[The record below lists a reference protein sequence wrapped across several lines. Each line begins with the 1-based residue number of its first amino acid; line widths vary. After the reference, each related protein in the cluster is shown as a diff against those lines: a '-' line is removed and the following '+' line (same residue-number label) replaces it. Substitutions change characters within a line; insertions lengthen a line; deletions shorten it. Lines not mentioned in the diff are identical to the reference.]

1 MVKKIKKFVQER
13 YKFDRDDLN
22 LHILYK
28 KFNTI
33 IDHLKID
40 RNKEKFNKIIK
51 SYIDNDNWY
60 YIMSFVCLVA
70 ANKQILNQDEEI
82 IYDIVTAVFETNL
95 SITKYRFFS
104 NILLSNIINDWLRE
118 MHQSDVS
125 KVSPEFALEEIIE
138 NYNMT
143 KSIGRNLDD
152 IAKYLEEFKN
162 SKDKETSHLLFNGI
176 NSFDEMYAILENK
189 MEEFNEFTM
198 TYGSVQ
204 AFSDST
210 MNDCKY
216 IKKLKYMSLENQ
228 EKALEILHK
237 LDEDDEDI
245 PIIEKYNSIIN
256 AARILFNIY
265 GQNKVISID
274 FSKKL

>member
-1 MVKKIKKFVQER
+1 MVRKIKKFVQER

-33 IDHLKID
+33 IDHLQID

-104 NILLSNIINDWLRE
+104 NILLSNIINDWLHE

-143 KSIGRNLDD
+143 KSVDRNLDD

-162 SKDKETSHLLFNGI
+162 SKGKETSHLLFNGI

-204 AFSDST
+204 TFSDST

-216 IKKLKYMSLENQ
+216 IKKT
-228 EKALEILHK
+228 
-237 LDEDDEDI
+237 
-245 PIIEKYNSIIN
+245 
-256 AARILFNIY
+256 
-265 GQNKVISID
+265 
-274 FSKKL
+274 

>member
-33 IDHLKID
+33 IDHLQID

-143 KSIGRNLDD
+143 KSVDRNLDD

-162 SKDKETSHLLFNGI
+162 SKGKETSHLLFNGI

-210 MNDCKY
+210 MTDCKY

-228 EKALEILHK
+228 EKALGILHK

-256 AARILFNIY
+256 AARILSNIY

>member
-1 MVKKIKKFVQER
+1 MVRKIKKFVQER

-33 IDHLKID
+33 IDHLQID

-104 NILLSNIINDWLRE
+104 NILLSNIINDWLHE

-143 KSIGRNLDD
+143 KSVDRNLDD

-162 SKDKETSHLLFNGI
+162 SKGKETSHLLFNGI

-204 AFSDST
+204 TFSDST

-256 AARILFNIY
+256 AAKILFNIY

>member
-1 MVKKIKKFVQER
+1 MKKIKKFVQER
-13 YKFDRDDLN
+13 YMFDRDDLN
-22 LHILYK
+22 LHILYT

-104 NILLSNIINDWLRE
+104 SILLSNIIIDWLHE
-118 MHQSDVS
+118 MHQSDVRKS
-125 KVSPEFALEEIIE
+125 SPEFALEEIIE

-143 KSIGRNLDD
+143 KSVDRNLDD

-176 NSFDEMYAILENK
+176 NSFDEMYSILENK

-204 AFSDST
+204 AFSDSIL
-210 MNDCKY
+210 NDCKY

-237 LDEDDEDI
+237 LDEDDEGI

-256 AARILFNIY
+256 AARILSNIY

>member
-143 KSIGRNLDD
+143 KSVDRNLDD

-162 SKDKETSHLLFNGI
+162 SKGKETSHLLFNGI

-204 AFSDST
+204 TFSDST

>member
-33 IDHLKID
+33 IDHLQID

-143 KSIGRNLDD
+143 KSVDRNLDD

-204 AFSDST
+204 AFSDLT

>member
-33 IDHLKID
+33 IDHLQID

-104 NILLSNIINDWLRE
+104 SILLSNIIIDWLHE

-143 KSIGRNLDD
+143 KSISRNLDD

-204 AFSDST
+204 AFSDLT

-237 LDEDDEDI
+237 LDEDDEGI

>member
-33 IDHLKID
+33 IDHLQID

-104 NILLSNIINDWLRE
+104 NILLSNIINDWLHE

-143 KSIGRNLDD
+143 KSVDRNLDD

-162 SKDKETSHLLFNGI
+162 SKGKETSHLLFNGI

-204 AFSDST
+204 TFSDST

>member
-1 MVKKIKKFVQER
+1 MVRKIKKFVQER

-33 IDHLKID
+33 IDHLQID

-104 NILLSNIINDWLRE
+104 NILLSNIINDWLHE

-143 KSIGRNLDD
+143 KSVDRNLDD

-162 SKDKETSHLLFNGI
+162 SKGKETSHLLFNGI

-204 AFSDST
+204 TFSDST